1 MLAEFALLLI
11 AGISAMLCLM
21 PRAHVASGFFRVL
34 MLVLLG
40 LNVLLALT
48 ADSTIARVAAA
59 LMAVV
64 AFVGSA
70 LWMLERRR
78 GGEVLLYVLG
88 VVSLIELICFALT
101 RDPTA
106 GRAAWVFAS
115 LATAGTLGGTMTAML
130 LGHRYLTAP
139 GMPLSPLHAL
149 NAWLGGAVL
158 LRALVSAVLLFVT
171 PVALSDPTVA
181 TWLVL
186 RWLAGI
192 GGPAVAVVLVWR
204 ILRYRNTQ
212 SATGV
217 LFAAVVLAFIGEL
230 AAALLARQVHSPL

>member
-1 MLAEFALLLI
+1 
-11 AGISAMLCLM
+11 
-21 PRAHVASGFFRVL
+21 

-48 ADSTIARVAAA
+48 AECRIARGGAV
-59 LMAVV
+59 LMAVA

-78 GGEVLLYVLG
+78 AGEALLYVLG
-88 VVSLIELICFALT
+88 IVSAVVLI
-101 RDPTA
+101 RD
-106 GRAAWVFAS
+106 AWLRDGSVGVFAA

-139 GMPLSPLHAL
+139 GMPLSPLYAL
-149 NAWLGGAVL
+149 NAFLGGAVL
-158 LRALVSAVLLFVT
+158 LRASVSAVLLLVSR
-171 PVALSDPTVA
+171 VSMSDATVA
-181 TWLVL
+181 TWLAL

-192 GGPAVAVVLVWR
+192 GGPAVAVILVWR

-230 AAALLARQVHSPL
+230 AAALLARQVGVPF